1 MPDFEYKFDY
11 KIFFC
16 VYCTAILVSLPKIKI
31 MNNDHAIRI
40 LILEDN
46 EIDKKIIFSIIDNS
60 DLEFTTLIVDTKEGF
75 SEALMDFHPDVV
87 LSDYMLP
94 GFNGLQALEIHKK
107 INPDIPFIFVTGH
120 LSEEKAI
127 DCLKL
132 GAWDYIMKDHIKR
145 LPISIKN
152 MLALQ
157 QQQKDNMEKEKL
169 IMESEKRYKS
179 LSQLTFEGI
188 AIHDKG
194 VVRDCNLSF
203 CKMFGYSSE
212 ELIGKNAIELLVHPD
227 CQKTVLENSK
237 NQITVPY
244 ECIGVRKDGT
254 TFHIELEAKN
264 LFYEGE
270 PARVVAVRDITF
282 RMEALEEIKLSEEK
296 FNKISNA
303 AKDPIILMDHHGNV
317 SFWNKAATELLQYS
331 EHEMRGQNLHKII
344 APEKYMA
351 AHEKGFKEFL
361 KSGEGNAVGKIT
373 ELEAIRKDGEII
385 PVELSLS
392 SINIHGNWNAV
403 GILRDI
409 SARKKVE
416 AEMLAAQKYAQEMN
430 QMKTNFLSTMSHELR
445 TPLNGILGFSEIL
458 FESLETTEFKTY
470 AETILKSSERILN
483 TFNLIIDLA
492 VLDANKVNVTK
503 KPENIIQII
512 HDVCESYNS
521 QAAEKNLIIKQN
533 IGLLEATAE
542 IDQMLLTQALNNLL
556 NNAVKYTEKGSI
568 TLSLKKVKA
577 NNVDCFAVSVSDT
590 GIGIPPEKTSLIY
603 QAFRQVSEG
612 YNRSFE
618 GMGIGLYITKKYV
631 DLLDAFID
639 MKSEVGNG
647 SSFTIYIPIKGIDSL
662 AQSTSVNVKE
672 PERSPSSDNSTTNV
686 LYVEDDP
693 GHRQFVKIF
702 LKGKYKLSCVENGQK
717 ALELVKEQKFDVILM
732 DINLGPGMD
741 GLEVVKK
748 IRQMPEY
755 TETPIA
761 AVTANALVSQKSE
774 YLSSGCNDYITKPFR
789 KQKLLDFIEKIMGN

>member
-1 MPDFEYKFDY
+1 
-11 KIFFC
+11 
-16 VYCTAILVSLPKIKI
+16 
-31 MNNDHAIRI
+31 MNNEHVIRI

-46 EIDKKIIFSIIDNS
+46 EIDKKIIFSIIENS
-60 DLEFTTLIVDTKEGF
+60 DLKFTTLIVDTKEGF
-75 SEALMDFHPDVV
+75 SEALINFHPDVV

-94 GFNGLQALEIHKK
+94 GFNGLEALEIHKK
-107 INPDIPFIFVTGH
+107 TIPEVPFIFVTGH
-120 LSEEKAI
+120 ISEERAI
-127 DCLKL
+127 DCLNL

-145 LPISIKN
+145 LPVSIKN

-157 QQQKDNMEKEKL
+157 QQKKANMEKEKL
-169 IMESEKRYKS
+169 IRESEKRYKS

-194 VVRDCNLSF
+194 VVKDCNLSF
-203 CKMFGYSSE
+203 CKMFGYDRE
-212 ELIGKNAIELLVHPD
+212 ELIGKNAIEFLVHPD
-227 CQKTVLENSK
+227 CQKTVHENSK

-244 ECIGVRKDGT
+244 ESIGVRKDGT

-282 RMEALEEIKLSEEK
+282 RMEALEKIKLSDEK

-317 SFWNKAATELLQYS
+317 SFWNKAATELLQYT
-331 EHEMRGQNLHKII
+331 EDEMRGQNLHKII
-344 APEKYMA
+344 APDKYLD

-361 KSGEGNAVGKIT
+361 ISGQGPAVGKIT
-373 ELEAIRKDGEII
+373 ELEAIRKDGKII
-385 PVELSLS
+385 PVELALS

-458 FESLETTEFKTY
+458 FECLENSEFKSF
-470 AETILKSSERILN
+470 AETILRSSERILN

-492 VLDANKVNVTK
+492 VLDANKVTVTK

-512 HDVCESYNS
+512 SDVCDSYNS
-521 QAAEKNLIIKQN
+521 QAAEKTLTIKQH
-533 IGLLEATAE
+533 IALSDATAE

-556 NNAVKYTEKGSI
+556 NNAVKYTKEGSI
-568 TLSLKKVKA
+568 TLSLKKVVA

-590 GIGIPPEKTSLIY
+590 GIGIPPEKTSIIY

-631 DLLDAFID
+631 DLLDGFID
-639 MKSEVGNG
+639 MKSEVGVG
-647 SSFTIYIPIKGIDSL
+647 SSFTIYIPVKGNDSL
-662 AQSTSVNVKE
+662 AQSTSVNVKV
-672 PERSPSSDNSTTNV
+672 PDPLPSTDNSKPNV

-693 GHRQFVKIF
+693 GHRQFVKLF
-702 LKGKYKLSCVENGQK
+702 LKEKYKLATAENGQK
-717 ALELVKEQKFDVILM
+717 ALMLVKEHKFDVILM

-741 GLEVVKK
+741 GLEVVEI

-755 TETPIA
+755 KETPIA
-761 AVTANALVSQKSE
+761 AVTANALVSQKNK

-789 KQKLLDFIEKIMGN
+789 KQKLLDFIEKILNS